1 MNVLYRNISK
11 YSRNKLLLTWDLK
24 QIKHFGYS
32 LNMNHVFRANRS
44 SVIWAHRSFY
54 VSERAIRLGIK
65 RWKICAK
72 KLSKTNEQNFCLTN
86 RSLFLSDSLESRANY
101 WRCSFLKKL
110 RAIRA
115 RSLLCKERQERKG
128 ERANSQPWSLSL
140 RLVGFSTLLSNFFDK
155 FWKHATLL
163 IILWFRSNFRT
174 EFVRCPSFLREKQN

>member
-1 MNVLYRNISK
+1 MVDYFRREMTESREVNNHTNIQILYHECLYRNISK

-32 LNMNHVFRANRS
+32 LYMNHVFRANRS

-54 VSERAIRLGIK
+54 VSERA
-65 RWKICAK
+65 
-72 KLSKTNEQNFCLTN
+72 
-86 RSLFLSDSLESRANY
+86 
-101 WRCSFLKKL
+101 
-110 RAIRA
+110 
-115 RSLLCKERQERKG
+115 
-128 ERANSQPWSLSL
+128 SLSL

-174 EFVRCPSFLREKQN
+174 EFVRCISFLREKTELIYLHYSPFYIYLCTGVKICAKKVPNVVLTVKNRIFIF